1 MSKRGKLLR
10 ACGRVFAAR
19 GEPLAARRRPL
30 AARRKLL
37 GAALALAVVA
47 AGLVT
52 VRALDS
58 SGTRV
63 TAYFDRAVGI
73 YAGSDLRVLGVRVGE
88 VASVHPEGT
97 RVRVELTLDDG
108 VRVPKSARAL
118 VVAPSIVADRYVQLT
133 PAYRSGPA
141 LDDGAVLPAS
151 RNRTPVEIDQLYA
164 SITDLGKALGPDGA
178 NSAGALSKLLRT
190 GAANLDGNGEAIGES
205 IEEFG
210 KATKTLDGS
219 SDDLFTTLSNLQ
231 TFTTMLKDKDTDVRT
246 AQERLDTVVGYFAD
260 NKDDLAGALEELGSA
275 LGQVKTFIKDNRGEL
290 KKNVERLVPITR
302 TLARQRT
309 SLAEA
314 LDVAPLAADN
324 LVGAY
329 DTGTGRID
337 GRANLNEI
345 SMGGPLL
352 PLPATGGSAP
362 PGAPSPSSSPSSSPT
377 SSPTGEGER

>member
-1 MSKRGKLLR
+1 MSKRRRLL
-10 ACGRVFAAR
+10 ATAV
-19 GEPLAARRRPL
+19 
-30 AARRKLL
+30 
-37 GAALALAVVA
+37 ALAVVA
-47 AGLVT
+47 AGLAA

-58 SGTRV
+58 SGTRI

-88 VASVHPEGT
+88 VESVHPQGT
-97 RVRVELTLDDG
+97 RVRVDLALDEG

-118 VVAPSIVADRYVQLT
+118 VVAPSVVADRYVQLT
-133 PAYRSGPA
+133 PAYRSGAA
-141 LDDGAVLPAS
+141 LADGAVLPAS

-164 SITDLGKALGPDGA
+164 SITELGEALGPDGA
-178 NSAGALSKLLRT
+178 NSSGALSDLLRT
-190 GAANLDGNGEAIGES
+190 GAANLDGNGEAIGEG

-210 KATKTLDGS
+210 KAIRTLDGS
-219 SDDLFTTLSNLQ
+219 SDDLFATLGSLQ

-260 NKDDLAGALEELGSA
+260 NKDDLAGALEELGTA
-275 LGQVKTFIKDNRGEL
+275 LGQVKTFIEDNRGEL
-290 KKNVERLVPITR
+290 KENVERLVPITE
-302 TLARQRT
+302 TLVRRRA

-314 LDVAPLAADN
+314 LDVSPLAADN

-329 DTGTGRID
+329 DVDTGRID

-352 PLPATGGSAP
+352 PLPATGGSAAS
-362 PGAPSPSSSPSSSPT
+362 APASR
-377 SSPTGEGER
+377 EGER

>member
-1 MSKRGKLLR
+1 MSK
-10 ACGRVFAAR
+10 
-19 GEPLAARRRPL
+19 
-30 AARRKLL
+30 RRKLL
-37 GAALALAVVA
+37 AAAIALAVVA

-52 VRALDS
+52 VRVLDS
-58 SGTRV
+58 SSTRV

-88 VASVHPEGT
+88 VKSVRPRGT
-97 RVRVELTLDDG
+97 RVRVELALDDG
-108 VRVPKSARAL
+108 VRVPRSARAL
-118 VVAPSIVADRYVQLT
+118 VVAPSVVSDRYVQLT

-141 LDDGAVLPAS
+141 LADGAVLSAS

-164 SITDLGKALGPDGA
+164 SLTDLGKALGPDGA
-178 NSAGALSKLLRT
+178 NSAGALSELLKT
-190 GAANLDGNGEAIGES
+190 GAANLDGNGEDIGKS

-219 SDDLFTTLSNLQ
+219 SDDLFATVRGLQ
-231 TFTTMLKDKDTDVRT
+231 SFTTMLKKKDSGVRT

-260 NKDDLAGALEELGSA
+260 NKDDLAGALKELGTA

-302 TLARQRT
+302 TLVRQRT
-309 SLAEA
+309 ALAEA
-314 LDVAPLAADN
+314 LDVAPLAAGN

-329 DTGTGRID
+329 DTGHGRID

-352 PLPATGGSAP
+352 PLPATGSTT
-362 PGAPSPSSSPSSSPT
+362 PSPSRTSSSQSSASSPSSAS
-377 SSPTGEGER
+377 GKGER